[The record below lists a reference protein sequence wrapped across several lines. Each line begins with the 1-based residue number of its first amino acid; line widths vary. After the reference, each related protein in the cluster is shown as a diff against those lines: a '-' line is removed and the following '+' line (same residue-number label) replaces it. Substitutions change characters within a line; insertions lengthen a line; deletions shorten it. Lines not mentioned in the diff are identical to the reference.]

1 MEYTILCIRA
11 ENNSSQKL
19 SQEGKIE
26 QIAVPN
32 SEVHQ
37 AANIE
42 RKIAHEARKGSV
54 KSRMQQEPS
63 GQKEKPFAT
72 FFGLKYLSMH
82 LPQILFFLHKSPES
96 FRSQG

>member
-1 MEYTILCIRA
+1 VHFGKHGLYNHPKRMGYIILCIRA

-63 GQKEKPFAT
+63 GKRRN
-72 FFGLKYLSMH
+72 L
-82 LPQILFFLHKSPES
+82 LPHSLA
-96 FRSQG
+96 